1 MNPSPTLSPS
11 LAAPVPVRS
20 PRTSIL
26 LAELARQRRLERSKR
41 RLKRRQRRQAWAR
54 WMGWLAALGRW
65 PAELSGTRTPA
76 ALGIVFPGAVPLV
89 YVLET

>member
-1 MNPSPTLSPS
+1 MNPSPPLSLSP
-11 LAAPVPVRS
+11 AAPVPVRS

-54 WMGWLAALGRW
+54 WMGWLAAFGCW
-65 PAELSGTRTPA
+65 PAEPPGTPA
-76 ALGIVFPGAVPLV
+76 ALGIVFPGTVPLV
-89 YVLET
+89 YALQG